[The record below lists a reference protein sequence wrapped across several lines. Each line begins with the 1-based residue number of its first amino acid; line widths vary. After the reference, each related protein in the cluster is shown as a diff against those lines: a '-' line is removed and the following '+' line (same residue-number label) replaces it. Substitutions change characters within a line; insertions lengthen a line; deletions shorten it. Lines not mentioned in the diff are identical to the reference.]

1 MFFNLLTTETTD
13 SLKSGAT
20 ATVDSLATGKMTI
33 AEIIEKASSTSLG
46 DIISTLGAEIVQIV
60 FKIIIALVILGV
72 GKWLIGRV
80 EKIMMVTFEKRN
92 IDLSLRSFLR
102 SIVKVILYVLLVLT
116 IIQLLGINTTS
127 LVAMLAS
134 AGLAIGMALS
144 GTLQNFAGGVMVLFL
159 KPYRVGDYITAQDQ
173 SGTVREILL
182 FTTILDTPDGRTIFL
197 PNSTISSS
205 IIDNYSHAGVRRAEW
220 SVGISYGDDY
230 AQAKEAI
237 MEIVNAEKRIINDPA
252 KPAMLPFVGLKS
264 MDDSAVQIVV
274 RGWTKSEDYWD
285 VFFLLNEK
293 FYSTLPTKGVNF
305 PFPQL
310 DVHIKNQ

>member
-1 MFFNLLTTETTD
+1 MSLNLLAAESAD
-13 SLKSGAT
+13 SL
-20 ATVDSLATGKMTI
+20 VVEKMTI
-33 AEIIEKASSTSLG
+33 TDIIEKASSTSLG
-46 DIISTLGAEIVQIV
+46 DIISTLGAELVQIG
-60 FKIIIALVILGV
+60 FKIIIALIILGV
-72 GKWLIGRV
+72 GRWLIGRV
-80 EKIMMVTFEKRN
+80 EKIMTIAFEKRN
-92 IDLSLRSFLR
+92 IELSLRSFLR
-102 SIVKVILYVLLVLT
+102 SIVKVILYVLLILT

-134 AGLAIGMALS
+134 AGLAVGMALS

-173 SGTVREILL
+173 SGTVKEILL
-182 FTTILDTPDGRTIFL
+182 FTTILETPDGRTIFL

-205 IIDNYSHAGVRRAEW
+205 IIDNYSHAGMRRVEW

-230 AQAKEAI
+230 NQAKAAI
-237 MEIVNAEKRIINDPA
+237 MEIINAEKRIINDTA
-252 KPAMLPFVGLKS
+252 KPLLAPLVGLKS

-293 FYSTLPTKGVNF
+293 FYSTLPQKGVNF

-310 DVHIKNQ
+310 DVHIKKQE